1 MRKFLV
7 IFLISTIFL
16 FFGIGL
22 VRGAG
27 LCEVCDGEPCDSG
40 LRCLEGVCQ
49 PTNRV
54 VFCPPTTYKT
64 FDELVTAIISFI
76 FTIAVVVTPLMIIIG
91 AFYLLTAAGDPKRV
105 ETGKTIISY
114 ALIGLV
120 VILLARA
127 IIYVIKSAIGV
138 K

>member
-1 MRKFLV
+1 MKK
-7 IFLISTIFL
+7 IFSTLILTLLLLPLLTLAIEFQNPL
-16 FFGIGL
+16 KYG
-22 VRGAG
+22 
-27 LCEVCDGEPCDSG
+27 
-40 LRCLEGVCQ
+40 
-49 PTNRV
+49 
-54 VFCPPTTYKT
+54 T

>member
-1 MRKFLV
+1 MKK
-7 IFLISTIFL
+7 IFSTLILTLLLLPVLTSAVEFQN
-16 FFGIGL
+16 
-22 VRGAG
+22 
-27 LCEVCDGEPCDSG
+27 P
-40 LRCLEGVCQ
+40 LEYG
-49 PTNRV
+49 
-54 VFCPPTTYKT
+54 T

>member
-1 MRKFLV
+1 MKK
-7 IFLISTIFL
+7 IFSTLILTLLLLPLLTLAIEFQN
-16 FFGIGL
+16 
-22 VRGAG
+22 
-27 LCEVCDGEPCDSG
+27 P
-40 LRCLEGVCQ
+40 LE
-49 PTNRV
+49 
-54 VFCPPTTYKT
+54 YET